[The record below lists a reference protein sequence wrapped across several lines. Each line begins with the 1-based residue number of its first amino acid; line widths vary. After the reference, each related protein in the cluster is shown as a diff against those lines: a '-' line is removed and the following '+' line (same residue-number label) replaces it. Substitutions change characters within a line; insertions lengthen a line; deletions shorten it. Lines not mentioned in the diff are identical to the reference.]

1 MASTFGLRLLVG
13 PRSLRPL
20 VCEHCRALSSSAI
33 VQAGHNRWSTIR
45 HDKGKNDAAKSKER
59 VLYARDI
66 INASKLFGPDPTSNP
81 RLALV
86 ISKAKRSGMSKST
99 IEAAV
104 ARGQGISPTG
114 AALESVTIEALLPSS
129 VAVVIECMTD
139 QKMRT
144 LQDVRFLVKH
154 HGGTVTPTS
163 YLFEKKGRIV
173 FEKVEGLNVD
183 DHLEH
188 AIDAGAIDVD
198 TDDQGRLRVFTEH
211 ADTKA
216 VGDKL
221 SAMTGLK
228 IETADII
235 WDPNK
240 DTIVEL
246 QSREDADKI
255 EEILNAI
262 REDSSVQDIYTNIY
276 TN

>member
-1 MASTFGLRLLVG
+1 MASAFGLMFLGR
-13 PRSLRPL
+13 PRAVRPWM
-20 VCEHCRALSSSAI
+20 CENCRYLSSSAI
-33 VQAGHNRWSTIR
+33 AQAGHSRWSTIK

-66 INASKLFGPDPTSNP
+66 INASKLFGPDPSLNP

-86 ISKAKRSGMSKST
+86 IAKAKRSGMSKST
-99 IEAAV
+99 IEAAI
-104 ARGQGISPTG
+104 ARGQGVSSTG
-114 AALESVTIEALLPSS
+114 AALESVTIEALLPGS

-139 QKMRT
+139 QKART
-144 LQDVRFLVKH
+144 LQDLRFLIKH

-183 DHLEH
+183 DYLEQ

-211 ADTKA
+211 TDTKA

-221 SAMTGLK
+221 SVTTGLK
-228 IETADII
+228 IETSDII
-235 WDPNK
+235 WDPYR
-240 DTIVEL
+240 DTIVKLE
-246 QSREDADKI
+246 SEEDAHKI

-262 REDSSVQDIYTNIY
+262 REDSSVQDIYTNS
-276 TN
+276 TMT

>member
-1 MASTFGLRLLVG
+1 MLTLCKV
-13 PRSLRPL
+13 
-20 VCEHCRALSSSAI
+20 
-33 VQAGHNRWSTIR
+33 
-45 HDKGKNDAAKSKER
+45 
-59 VLYARDI
+59 
-66 INASKLFGPDPTSNP
+66 FGPDPAVNP

-104 ARGQGISPTG
+104 ARGQGISSTG
-114 AALESVTIEALLPSS
+114 AALESVTIEALLPCS

-139 QKMRT
+139 QKART
-144 LQDVRFLVKH
+144 LQDIRFLIKH

-183 DHLEH
+183 DYLEQ

-221 SAMTGLK
+221 SAAAGLK
-228 IETADII
+228 IETTDII
-235 WDPNK
+235 WDPKK
-240 DTIVEL
+240 DTIVQL
-246 QSREDADKI
+246 QSGEDANKI
-255 EEILNAI
+255 DDILNAI
-262 REDSSVQDIYTNIY
+262 REDSSVQDIYTNS
-276 TN
+276 TTV

>member
-1 MASTFGLRLLVG
+1 MASTFRLRLLGG
-13 PRSLRPL
+13 PRSLRPW
-20 VCEHCRALSSSAI
+20 VCKHCRALSSSAI

-59 VLYARDI
+59 ILYARDI
-66 INASKLFGPDPTSNP
+66 INASKLFGPDPASNP

-99 IEAAV
+99 IEAAI

-114 AALESVTIEALLPSS
+114 APLESVTIEALLPSS
-129 VAVVIECMTD
+129 VAVVIE
-139 QKMRT
+139 
-144 LQDVRFLVKH
+144 F
-154 HGGTVTPTS
+154 TPTS

-198 TDDQGRLRVFTEH
+198 TDDQGRLRVFAEY

-221 SAMTGLK
+221 SALTGLK

-240 DTIVEL
+240 DTVVEL

-255 EEILNAI
+255 EEILSAI
-262 REDSSVQDIYTNIY
+262 REEPTVQDIYTNS
-276 TN
+276 TTL

>member
-1 MASTFGLRLLVG
+1 MASALGLRLLGG
-13 PRSLRPL
+13 PRSLRPW
-20 VCEHCRALSSSAI
+20 VCESCRALSSSTI
-33 VQAGHNRWSTIR
+33 VQAGHSRWSTIK
-45 HDKGKNDAAKSKER
+45 HDKGKNDTAKSKER
-59 VLYARDI
+59 VLHARDL
-66 INASKLFGPDPTSNP
+66 INASKLFGPDPASNA

-99 IEAAV
+99 IEAAI
-104 ARGQGISPTG
+104 ARGQGISSTG
-114 AALESVTIEALLPSS
+114 ATLEPVTIEALLPSS

-139 QKMRT
+139 QKART
-144 LQDVRFLVKH
+144 LQYIRFLIKH

-183 DHLEH
+183 DHLEQ

-198 TDDQGRLRVFTEH
+198 MDDQGRLRVFTEH
-211 ADTKA
+211 ADTKS

-221 SAMTGLK
+221 SAVTGLK

-246 QSREDADKI
+246 QSGEDADKI
-255 EEILNAI
+255 EDILNTI
-262 REDSSVQDIYTNIY
+262 REDSSVQDIYTNSTIV
-276 TN
+276 